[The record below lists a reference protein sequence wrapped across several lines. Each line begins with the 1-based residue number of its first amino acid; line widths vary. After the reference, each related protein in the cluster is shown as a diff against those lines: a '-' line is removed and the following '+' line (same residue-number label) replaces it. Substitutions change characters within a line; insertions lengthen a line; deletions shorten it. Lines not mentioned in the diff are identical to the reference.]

1 MKEIT
6 LPGRCFRNADLNDP
20 HSCQVKSVSSLSKNS
35 AGFLLMLY
43 ETALSQKKTDSS
55 EDVPWIP
62 VTHRRGSPLPNAS
75 LAVILPACLPALF
88 TTIMF
93 NPPLNH
99 NAAGQSSKCP
109 TPAPITYGVAPG
121 CPGHQDWISQLIS
134 VWGPD
139 CHTVTWFPF
148 GWGLGCSFYPDSGTL
163 HRSMCGRCRKSW
175 AVWWWPARLFLNITA
190 DIAEN

>member
-1 MKEIT
+1 MAPWKKSLCLEDAFVMQTLMIPTAAKSSPFPPWAKIQQDFCWCCMKQ
-6 LPGRCFRNADLNDP
+6 PF
-20 HSCQVKSVSSLSKNS
+20 HK
-35 AGFLLMLY
+35 
-43 ETALSQKKTDSS
+43 KKTDSS

-62 VTHRRGSPLPNAS
+62 VTHRPGSPLPNAS

-148 GWGLGCSFYPDSGTL
+148 GWGLGCSFYPDSGAL
-163 HRSMCGRCRKSW
+163 QCVG
-175 AVWWWPARLFLNITA
+175 
-190 DIAEN
+190 DAERAEQCDDGQHVFF

>member
-62 VTHRRGSPLPNAS
+62 VTHRPGSPLPKAS

-148 GWGLGCSFYPDSGTL
+148 GWGLGCSFYPDSGAL
-163 HRSMCGRCRKSW
+163 QCVG
-175 AVWWWPARLFLNITA
+175 
-190 DIAEN
+190 DAERAEQCDDGQHIFF